1 MSDRTDPLPEQ
12 PPERPPGSQEA
23 PTERLTPPE
32 PAEPPAA
39 GPDVPGGPDAAAEP
53 GTGAAGG
60 GEGPAGG
67 PEAAGQPP
75 PAAPDP
81 GWHQQAGA
89 WGASGTAAPPPAGG
103 PPSTGGYPP
112 PGGGAPPPPGAGAPP
127 GGPGGP
133 PGGRGGAGPWRR
145 LTRRMDGRMLAGV
158 ASGLGAYFNVDP
170 IVFRIA
176 FVVLTFTGGVG
187 LLLYAALWIAVP
199 PAGASESIGQ
209 AALRRPNA
217 RTWIGLVLV
226 LIAISVLSGELGLD
240 RPGVIWGL
248 VLIALGVMLLRREPS
263 IGAGGPYEPGGDRS
277 ATGGPG
283 QAGAVPA
290 GPPPAGWGGGPATAG
305 WGPPPPAGASV
316 TAQDWGGPPS
326 SGVLTGGGAP
336 PGDAATTARAWGE
349 PPPEGWTVGRSRSN
363 LGWVTLAVAFLAVG
377 VAAFLNNVGMAEL
390 TIGRIFAL
398 FLTVIGVGLVV
409 GAVLHQRS
417 ILLVLF
423 GVLLI
428 PVVVAAS
435 VLDVPLRGG
444 AGPRNFQPLSVAEIR
459 DMYELAGG
467 DLVIDLTDVHFGKEP
482 TLVRAHVGAGRV
494 AVYLPEDVPVEMNA
508 KTGIGVAQFLGRRY
522 EGGVQVTTNA
532 SAPGSERIGR
542 VTLDLEAGYGFVQV
556 VRGEPPPDWDRHA
569 TNWGHAQDRSPVL
582 EEIR

>member
-1 MSDRTDPLPEQ
+1 VASGLGAYFNVDPIVF
-12 PPERPPGSQEA
+12 RIA
-23 PTERLTPPE
+23 F
-32 PAEPPAA
+32 
-39 GPDVPGGPDAAAEP
+39 V
-53 GTGAAGG
+53 
-60 GEGPAGG
+60 GPAGG
-67 PEAAGQPP
+67 PEAAGQPQ

-81 GWHQQAGA
+81 GWYQQAGA
-89 WGASGTAAPPPAGG
+89 WGASGTGAPPPAGG
-103 PPSTGGYPP
+103 PPPTGRYPP

-133 PGGRGGAGPWRR
+133 PGGHGGAAPWRR

-248 VLIALGVMLLRREPS
+248 VLIAVGVMLLRREPS

-283 QAGAVPA
+283 QAGASPA

-316 TAQDWGGPPS
+316 ASPSFGGPPS

-390 TIGRIFAL
+390 TIGRILAL

-428 PVVVAAS
+428 PVVMAAS

-444 AGPRNFQPLSVAEIR
+444 AGPRRFQPLSVADIR
-459 DMYELAGG
+459 DRYELAAG
-467 DLVIDLTDVHFGKEP
+467 DLVIDLTDVHFGKEA
-482 TLVRAHVGAGRV
+482 TLVRARVGAGRV
-494 AVYLPEDVPVEMNA
+494 AVYLPEDVPVEMKA

-522 EGGVQVTTNA
+522 EGGVQVTANA
-532 SAPGSERIGR
+532 SAPGSERIGL

-556 VRGEPPPDWDRHA
+556 VRGEPPPDWDQHA
-569 TNWGHAQDRSPVL
+569 SSWGHAQDRPPVL